1 MRWTILTSRRA
12 FRVFALS
19 ALGAVLILAGPLAAK
34 SFAGTYTATEC
45 ASSNTYSG
53 AQYYESGHHMLSVT
67 RDCGVGGGGLG
78 IALPQAYW
86 SGYGSE
92 ARFQLGVP
100 AGVHFTNVS
109 GEQQGVDA
117 DGWHVAVHAC
127 SPSVCSANVYV
138 SGDGYWRIFGT
149 PTGNYTNWFTRL
161 ICLNPSCY
169 GSTAAGLHVRDVTM
183 NMSDDV
189 GPTVSFGQSSELLDG
204 QIQRGTGRIG
214 MSSADVGAGLTSV
227 WVLVNEGEV
236 ARQNYHCTGSPMQP
250 CPSNGGT
257 LNFAFDTQGSPF
269 HDGENTVQACAA
281 DYGAPP
287 NVTCT
292 AERIIHVDNSCTASG
307 VPGGA
312 NLSAEFARSDSDA
325 VNVKAGQG
333 ALLTGRLTD
342 DTGHA
347 VERAT
352 LCMKEGITGEDL
364 DEVGTVRTDSEGR
377 YRFSVS
383 PGPNR
388 RLLVGYRYNRHQLER
403 DARFFSRL
411 RPRLKLSPKHRTKN
425 GELLRLFGSI
435 PGPSNDD
442 RVVILQAGY
451 AHSKQWKTFAK
462 AKTGADGRYLAR
474 YRFTATFSTTTYAMR
489 ALVPEQNGYPYQG
502 GASRTKTIKVVGR
515 APGRG

>member
-67 RDCGVGGGGLG
+67 RDCGLGGGGLG

-352 LCMKEGITGEDL
+352 LCMKEGITGEGL

-425 GELLRLFGSI
+425 GELLRLYGSI